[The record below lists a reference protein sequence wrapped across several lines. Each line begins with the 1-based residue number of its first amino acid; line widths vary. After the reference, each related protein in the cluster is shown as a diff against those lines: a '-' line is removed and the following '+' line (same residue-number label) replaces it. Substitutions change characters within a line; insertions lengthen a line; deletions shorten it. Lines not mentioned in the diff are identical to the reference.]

1 MSDGECRLPPGSPG
15 PGTIASFVGAG
26 GRELRYRIVAAKT
39 PRHQLL
45 YFHGIESHGTW
56 FLPAAYALA
65 AAGVTSYLLD
75 RRGSGLN
82 RTPSPGDARSADVL
96 LEDVARFRDQLGD
109 PPLHLCGLSWGGKLA
124 TAAALARPGTTKSLV
139 LVTPGLVAKVDLRP
153 GQKLALVVG
162 LAFGGRNHLAVPIEA
177 TMFTTTPRYLDFIR
191 SDPWRLHDVTGRFLA
206 AGLALDRRI
215 RRGLA
220 TLDLPVLLCLA
231 GGERI
236 IDNDGVRRL
245 LTALP
250 KGRLRERFYPEAT
263 HSLQFD
269 QREQL
274 VSDILFHL
282 DGSERPC

>member
-1 MSDGECRLPPGSPG
+1 MSSDECRLPPGSPG
-15 PGTIASFVGAG
+15 PGTIESFVGAEE
-26 GRELRYRIVAAKT
+26 RELRYRIVEAND
-39 PRHQLL
+39 PRHHLL

-65 AAGVTSYLLD
+65 AAGVTTYLLD

-82 RTPSPGDARSADVL
+82 RAPSPGDAGSAAVL
-96 LEDVARFRDQLGD
+96 LEDIARFRDRLGD

-124 TAAALARPGTTKSLV
+124 TAAALARPRTTRSLV
-139 LVTPGLVAKVDLRP
+139 LVTPGLVAQVDLRF
-153 GQKLALVVG
+153 GQKLALVLG
-162 LAFGGRNHLAVPIEA
+162 LAFGGRNRLAVPIEA

-191 SDPWRLHDVTGRFLA
+191 NDPFRLHDVTGRFLA

-215 RRGLA
+215 RRGIA
-220 TLDLPVLLCLA
+220 QLDLPVLLFLA

-236 IDNDGVRRL
+236 VDNDGVRRL
-245 LTALP
+245 LAGLP

-269 QREQL
+269 QREEL
-274 VSDILFHL
+274 VSDILHHL